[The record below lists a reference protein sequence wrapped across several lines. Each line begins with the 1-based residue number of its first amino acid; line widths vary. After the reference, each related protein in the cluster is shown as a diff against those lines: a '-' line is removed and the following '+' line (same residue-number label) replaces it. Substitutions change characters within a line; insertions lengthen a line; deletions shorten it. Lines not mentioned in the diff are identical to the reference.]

1 MKQSGSVVK
10 LCLERYL
17 RGPKYEQLQQAI
29 AANESKIQTPNTPP
43 PQTVPT
49 SRSASRTVSPAS
61 RRSSIGKQH
70 SHVEDLSQE
79 SLTGSAR
86 MQRKFI
92 LARDS
97 IENKQLTLANE
108 LNGHTET
115 SVDNEEDLINELANS
130 MQSHH
135 IQQSQATITK
145 LHKYYVE
152 SKLTKEQ
159 EISITKKWK
168 SILGIDSKII
178 VAQIRKFAASSG
190 LGISLEGTVD
200 VEGGREVR
208 PHHYIRS
215 ILPEGPVGQ
224 NGLLRSGDE
233 LLEVNN
239 QRLLGMNHMEV
250 VSILK
255 ELPQDVRMV
264 CQRGPTE
271 INAFTDD
278 SLTSSMLVDDASS
291 IQGLLHSDR
300 LVKAKSD
307 GSLAT
312 SGNGDGFSKMKSR

>member
-1 MKQSGSVVK
+1 
-10 LCLERYL
+10 
-17 RGPKYEQLQQAI
+17 
-29 AANESKIQTPNTPP
+29 
-43 PQTVPT
+43 
-49 SRSASRTVSPAS
+49 
-61 RRSSIGKQH
+61 
-70 SHVEDLSQE
+70 
-79 SLTGSAR
+79 
-86 MQRKFI
+86 MQRKFV

-97 IENKQLTLANE
+97 IENKQANE

-135 IQQSQATITK
+135 IQQSQASITK

-152 SKLTKEQ
+152 SKLSKEQ
-159 EISITKKWK
+159 EINITKKWK
-168 SILGIDSKII
+168 TVLGIDSKII

-264 CQRGPTE
+264 CQRGPAE

-278 SLTSSMLVDDASS
+278 SLTSSMLVDESNNS
-291 IQGLLHSDR
+291 TLQGIQPSDR

-312 SGNGDGFSKMKSR
+312 TSGNGDGFSKMKSR